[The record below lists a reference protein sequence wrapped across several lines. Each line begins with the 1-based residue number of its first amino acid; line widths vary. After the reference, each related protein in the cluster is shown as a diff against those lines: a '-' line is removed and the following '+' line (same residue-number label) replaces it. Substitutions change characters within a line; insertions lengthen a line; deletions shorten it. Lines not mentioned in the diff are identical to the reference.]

1 MAIKRVRSVM
11 VGHDLREYVLLGY
24 GGGGPLHL
32 LGYAAD
38 DPWKAVVTVP
48 HAGAFSAWG
57 GACMDYSFRRHKSV
71 ATMIEPSADEAVKI
85 AYLQPVNKAWE
96 DLEKELYDE
105 LSVEGFDPS
114 QISMKR
120 VVYMKYLGQLDDIE
134 VDSPV
139 EEIDDIE
146 HVRALVEAFE
156 DRYTKLFTLVAK
168 NKNAPI
174 QVTEVCLVATVATT
188 KPRLRRHELA
198 GPRPPEEAYK
208 GTRPVF
214 RGGQWN
220 DADIWQMEKLV
231 PGNEIDGLAV
241 IEASNTT
248 LFVPPEWHMRIDDHD
263 IYWLERKG

>member
-1 MAIKRVRSVM
+1 
-11 VGHDLREYVLLGY
+11 
-24 GGGGPLHL
+24 
-32 LGYAAD
+32 
-38 DPWKAVVTVP
+38 
-48 HAGAFSAWG
+48 
-57 GACMDYSFRRHKSV
+57 MDYSFRRHKSV
-71 ATMIEPSADEAVKI
+71 ATMIEPSADEAVKV
-85 AYLQPVNKAWE
+85 AYLQPVKKAWE
-96 DLEKELYDE
+96 DLEKELFEE
-105 LSVEGFDPS
+105 LSTEGFDPA

-139 EEIDDIE
+139 DDIDDIE
-146 HVRALVEAFE
+146 DVRQLVDAFE

-168 NKNAPI
+168 NKHVPI

-188 KPRLRRHELA
+188 KPRLRKHDLSDKA
-198 GPRPPEEAYK
+198 PDPKAFK

-214 RGGQWN
+214 RGGEWN
-220 DADIWQMEKLV
+220 DADIWRMEDLV

-263 IYWLERKG
+263 IYWLERKDRS